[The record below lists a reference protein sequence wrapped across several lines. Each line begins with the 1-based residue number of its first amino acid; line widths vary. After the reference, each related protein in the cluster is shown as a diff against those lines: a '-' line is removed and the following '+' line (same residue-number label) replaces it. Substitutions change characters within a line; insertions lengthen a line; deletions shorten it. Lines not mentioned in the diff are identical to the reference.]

1 MRATLSIIEMNH
13 ILVVDDEEPICRLFS
28 GFFRRRGYR
37 VSTVGTAEEALAV
50 LKQNAVDLVLL
61 DVGLPDL
68 DGLDLLTI
76 LKIDYP
82 DLPVV
87 MMTGQIIDR
96 DFLKDSA
103 QRRGAGY
110 VSKPVNLSLL
120 LREVQWTISACQTSA
135 YAPVYSKHPI

>member
-1 MRATLSIIEMNH
+1 MKH
-13 ILVVDDEEPICRLFS
+13 ILVVDDEEPICELFS
-28 GFFRRRGYR
+28 GFFRRRGYQ
-37 VSTVGTAEEALAV
+37 VSTAGTAEEALAV
-50 LKQNAVDLVLL
+50 LKLKAVDLVLL
-61 DVGLPDL
+61 DLGLPDL

-96 DFLKDSA
+96 EFLRELA

-110 VSKPVNLSLL
+110 VNKPVNLNLL
-120 LREVQWTISACQTSA
+120 LQEIKWTISACQIPA
-135 YAPVYSKHPI
+135 FAPV

>member
-1 MRATLSIIEMNH
+1 MRATTSIIEMKH
-13 ILVVDDEEPICRLFS
+13 ILVVDDEEPICELFS
-28 GFFRRRGYR
+28 GFFRRRGYQ
-37 VSTVGTAEEALAV
+37 VSTAGTAEEALAV
-50 LKQNAVDLVLL
+50 LKLKAVDLVLL
-61 DVGLPDL
+61 DLGLPDL

-96 DFLKDSA
+96 EFLRELA

-110 VSKPVNLSLL
+110 VNKPVNLNLL
-120 LREVQWTISACQTSA
+120 LQEIKWTISACQIPA
-135 YAPVYSKHPI
+135 FAPV

>member
-1 MRATLSIIEMNH
+1 MKH
-13 ILVVDDEEPICRLFS
+13 ILVVDDEEPICELFS
-28 GFFRRRGYR
+28 GFFRRRGYQ
-37 VSTVGTAEEALAV
+37 VSTAGTAEEALAV
-50 LKQNAVDLVLL
+50 LKLKAVDLVLL
-61 DVGLPDL
+61 DLGLPDL

-96 DFLKDSA
+96 EFLRELA

-110 VSKPVNLSLL
+110 VNKPVNLNLL
-120 LREVQWTISACQTSA
+120 LQEIKWTISACKRVCSG
-135 YAPVYSKHPI
+135 